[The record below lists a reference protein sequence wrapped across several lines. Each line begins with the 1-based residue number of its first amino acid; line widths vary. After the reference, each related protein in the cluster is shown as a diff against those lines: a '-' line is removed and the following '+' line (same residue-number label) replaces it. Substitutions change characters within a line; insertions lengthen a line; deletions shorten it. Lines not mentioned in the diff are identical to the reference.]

1 MRGIAGILPANATQE
16 GIKYMTNR
24 TTRARVAKA
33 VASIV
38 IGISVSTGSVL
49 AFAPPAHAML
59 PADGGS
65 STKALKRQYNKELQR
80 YQEEMQKTQRNWA
93 IIADI
98 LKTMGELQRRITQ
111 NMR

>member
-1 MRGIAGILPANATQE
+1 MP
-16 GIKYMTNR
+16 NR

-38 IGISVSTGSVL
+38 IGISVSTGSVV

-65 STKALKRQYNKELQR
+65 STKSLQRQYNKELQR
-80 YQEEMQKTQRNWA
+80 YQQEMQKSQRNWA

-98 LKTMGELQRRITQ
+98 LKKIGELQRAITQ
-111 NMR
+111 NIR